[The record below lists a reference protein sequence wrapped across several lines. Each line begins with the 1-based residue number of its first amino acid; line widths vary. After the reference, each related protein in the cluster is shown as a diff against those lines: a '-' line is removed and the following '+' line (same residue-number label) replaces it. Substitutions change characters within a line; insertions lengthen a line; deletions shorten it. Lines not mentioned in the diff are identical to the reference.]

1 VNEITVDIQFE
12 EKLSG
17 INLELSFEE
26 ARALV
31 LVLASIGGSVEP
43 RKQMN
48 NILDQLIE
56 IKGLNWNQSFSN
68 CISGSLYFK
77 KDDISEAFDG

>member
-1 VNEITVDIQFE
+1 MAEITVDTNVIHNV
-12 EKLSG
+12 KG
-17 INLELSFEE
+17 INLELNFDE

-31 LVLASIGGSVEP
+31 LVLASVGGSVEP